1 MSHYIVRAWH
11 AQHSTVT
18 SFSNV
23 QNKKQNKINLIHMH
37 ALTICNNRHIEHGQR
52 HHDHRVQQKI
62 TQQAN
67 KHFERKE

>member
-23 QNKKQNKINLIHMH
+23 QNKKQNKKIKEKSHPHARTYNL
-37 ALTICNNRHIEHGQR
+37 
-52 HHDHRVQQKI
+52 QQQ
-62 TQQAN
+62 T
-67 KHFERKE
+67 H